1 MKHKNEL
8 EEILKPLWN
17 EFLKEE
23 NWEVVID
30 GFDNVY
36 FSTAKEGMVKKDIF
50 KTAKELDEFIHRLL
64 AYKGLSVNELSYFF
78 HLDKHIRVNIVLP
91 PKAINTPSIVMTKL
105 PETNVTLDKYLKWG
119 VIDEKSKKLIKEIL
133 QSDKGILLAGNV
145 GSGKT
150 TLLNTIINSIPH
162 PRRIVTL
169 ERVPDLVIE
178 RPLLTRL
185 QTQSQKASEVVELI
199 HVAEKMRADYLVLLE
214 CVGPE
219 IAPFIEMV
227 RNNTTGIALITGEN
241 AVDALKRIVTKTV
254 LSSDGFSIEEAN
266 YAVSQVFP
274 YFIFQ
279 EKNKKGERF
288 ISMIGELKFVD
299 GEIKIETLYKKIN
312 KV

>member
-17 EFLKEE
+17 EFSKEE
-23 NWEVVID
+23 NWEAVID

-50 KTAKELDEFIHRLL
+50 KNAKELDDLIHRLL
-64 AYKGLSVNELSYFF
+64 DYKKISKNELTYFF
-78 HLDKHIRVNIVLP
+78 HLDKSIRVNIVLP
-91 PKAINTPSIVMTKL
+91 PMAINTASIVMTKI
-105 PETNVTLDKYLKWG
+105 PEQNVTLDKYLKCG
-119 VIDEKSKKLIKEIL
+119 AIDEKAKKLIEEIL

-150 TLLNTIINSIPH
+150 TLLNTVINSIPH
-162 PRRIVTL
+162 PRRVITL
-169 ERVPDLVIE
+169 ERVPDLNVE
-178 RPLLTRL
+178 RRLLTRL

-199 HVAEKMRADYLVLLE
+199 QVAEKMRADYLVLSE

-227 RNNTTGIALITGEN
+227 RNNTTGIALTTGEN
-241 AVDALKRIVTKTV
+241 ALDALKRIVTKTV
-254 LSSDGFSIEEAN
+254 LSSDGLSIEEAN

-274 YFIFQ
+274 YLIFQ
-279 EKNKKGERF
+279 EKNKKGDRF
-288 ISMIGELKFVD
+288 ISLIGQLSFVD
-299 GEIKIETLYKKIN
+299 GEIKVEALYKR
-312 KV
+312 